1 MRAKFKFFLT
11 ILFFVGIMV
20 FLLSSDIF
28 SLKKIYV
35 TGNKTIPKDDII
47 NLSRLQYGQNLFK
60 MNKKKIYKNLFNNPK
75 IKAIRIKRVLPSGIS
90 LDIIEREAI
99 AAIPYLGSFLNID
112 EEALIVEVTGLSQR
126 TGIPIVEG
134 LSFEDFKTGEEM
146 MVDNKEQLDTAMEI
160 LLALKNADLSKE
172 INLINVKD
180 IENIELISN
189 ADINIIIRNHNLD
202 YKIQMAKLIMDDL
215 IKNDKK
221 GTIDMKHEG
230 NPIFRERE

>member
-1 MRAKFKFFLT
+1 MKAKFKIFLT
-11 ILFFVGIMV
+11 ILVLAGIMV

-28 SLKKIYV
+28 SLKNIYV

-112 EEALIVEVTGLSQR
+112 EEALIVEVTGLGQG
-126 TGIPIVEG
+126 TGIPVVEG
-134 LSFEDFKTGEEM
+134 LSFDDFKTGEEM
-146 MVDNKEQLDTAMEI
+146 IVDNKEQLDTAMEI
-160 LLALKNADLSKE
+160 LLALKNADISKE
-172 INLINVKD
+172 IELINVKD
-180 IENIELISN
+180 IENIELIAN
-189 ADINIIIRNHNLD
+189 DDISLIIRNHNLD

-215 IKNDKK
+215 KKNDKK
-221 GTIDMKHEG
+221 GIIDMKHEG